1 MIISSQAL
9 KDLRLG
15 TNLMAKILYISY
27 DGMVSHI
34 GQAQVLPYLRGLVLR
49 GHRFS
54 LISFERNLKL
64 PEISAL
70 KQELHTI
77 GIDWH
82 PRQFRVRP
90 PLISKLIDQAVLQYA
105 VGLLMAK
112 NHYDIVHSR
121 SYVAASAGL
130 RAARRHS
137 VPHLFDMRGFWVDQ
151 RLEGSRWPQKK
162 PFFRWLYNKW
172 KRKEREL
179 ISGSNS
185 VIVLTEAARRI
196 LVDWEGGKTKPIAVI
211 PCAYLHQPH
220 NEPDC
225 ERRANARA
233 KLGVRHDESVLVYLG
248 SLGSVYMLQEMLT
261 FYAQFQARFGR
272 TRFFFLGSTD
282 REFVLATAARIGL
295 KFSEDE
301 LIFLRCAP
309 NEVHLWLNA
318 GDAAVCFITPTFSSL
333 GVSPTK
339 LAEYLAIGLPTVVN
353 SQVGDVASI
362 IADMPGSGVVIDD
375 FEPGT
380 LNKAMEQLAA
390 LVPADRTAIR
400 GASQAIHDLPQA
412 IDAFDRV
419 YIQLTERDTDD

>member
-1 MIISSQAL
+1 
-9 KDLRLG
+9 
-15 TNLMAKILYISY
+15 MAKILYISY
-27 DGMVSHI
+27 DGMASHI
-34 GQAQVLPYLRGLVLR
+34 GQAQVLPYLRGLALR

-54 LISFERNLKL
+54 LISFERDLKSFK
-64 PEISAL
+64 ISAL
-70 KQELHTI
+70 RQEMDTI

-90 PLISKLIDQAVLQYA
+90 PLISKLMDQAVLQYA

-137 VPHLFDMRGFWVDQ
+137 TPHLFDMRGFWVDQ
-151 RLEGSRWPQKK
+151 RLEGNRWPQKN
-162 PFFRWLYNKW
+162 PIFIWLYKKW

-179 ISGSNS
+179 ISGSEA

-196 LVDWEGGKTKPIAVI
+196 LVDWEGEKTKPIAVI

-225 ERRANARA
+225 VRRAEARA
-233 KLGVRHDESVLVYLG
+233 KLDVRHNESVLVYLG
-248 SLGSVYMLQEMLT
+248 SLGSVYMLKEMLA
-261 FYAQFQARFGR
+261 FYAKFQARLGR
-272 TRFFFLGSTD
+272 TKFLFLGATD
-282 REFVLATAARIGL
+282 REFVLATADDIGL
-295 KFSEDE
+295 ELSEDE

-309 NEVHLWLNA
+309 NEVHFWLNA

-339 LAEYLAIGLPTVVN
+339 LAEYLAIGLPTVLN

-362 IADMPGSGVVIDD
+362 ISNVPGGGVVIDD

-380 LNKAMEQLAA
+380 LNKAIEQLAA
-390 LVPADRTAIR
+390 LIPADRLAIR
-400 GASQAIHDLPQA
+400 GASQTIHDLPQA

-419 YIQLTERDTDD
+419 YAQLTERDTDD

>member
-1 MIISSQAL
+1 
-9 KDLRLG
+9 
-15 TNLMAKILYISY
+15 MANILYISY
-27 DGMVSHI
+27 DGMASHI
-34 GQAQVLPYLRGLVLR
+34 GQAQVLPYLRGLALR

-54 LISFERNLKL
+54 LISFERELKS
-64 PEISAL
+64 PEISVL

-77 GIDWH
+77 GIDWY

-90 PLISKLIDQAVLQYA
+90 PLISKLIDQAVLQCA

-112 NHYDIVHSR
+112 NHYDVVHSR

-130 RAARRHS
+130 HAARRHS

-151 RLEGSRWPQKK
+151 RLEGNRWPQKNPLFK
-162 PFFRWLYNKW
+162 WLYNKW
-172 KRKEREL
+172 KRKEHEL
-179 ISGSNS
+179 ISGSEAI
-185 VIVLTEAARRI
+185 IVLTEAARRI
-196 LVDWEGGKTKPIAVI
+196 LVGWKGGKTKLIAVI
-211 PCAYLHQPH
+211 PCAYLHQPQ

-225 ERRANARA
+225 ERRARARDE
-233 KLGVRHDESVLVYLG
+233 LGVRHDESVLVYLG

-261 FYAQFQARFGR
+261 FYAQFRAHFGR

-282 REFVLATAARIGL
+282 RELVLGTAAHIGL
-295 KFSEDE
+295 ELSEDE

-318 GDAAVCFITPTFSSL
+318 GDAAVCFITPNFSSL

-362 IADMPGSGVVIDD
+362 IADVPGSGVVIDD

-380 LNKAMEQLAA
+380 LNKAMEQLAT
-390 LVPADRTAIR
+390 LMPADRLAIR
-400 GASQAIHDLPQA
+400 GASQKIHDLPKA
-412 IDAFDRV
+412 IDAFDGV
-419 YIQLTERDTDD
+419 YAQLTERVTDD

>member
-1 MIISSQAL
+1 
-9 KDLRLG
+9 
-15 TNLMAKILYISY
+15 MAKILYISY
-27 DGMVSHI
+27 DGMASHI
-34 GQAQVLPYLRGLVLR
+34 GQAQVLPYLHGLALR

-54 LISFERNLKL
+54 LISFERDLKSSK
-64 PEISAL
+64 ISAL
-70 KQELHTI
+70 KKELHTI

-82 PRQFRVRP
+82 PRQFRVYP

-105 VGLLMAK
+105 VGLLMAE
-112 NHYDIVHSR
+112 NHYDVVHSR

-130 RAARRHS
+130 RTARRHS

-151 RLEGSRWPQKK
+151 RLEGNRWPQKN
-162 PFFRWLYNKW
+162 PLFRWLYNNW
-172 KRKEREL
+172 KRKERVL
-179 ISGSNS
+179 ISGSDA

-196 LVDWEGGKTKPIAVI
+196 LIDWEGGKTKQIAVI

-225 ERRANARA
+225 ERRAKARA
-233 KLGVRHDESVLVYLG
+233 ELGVTRDEAVLVYLG
-248 SLGSVYMLQEMLT
+248 SLGSVYMLQEMLA
-261 FYAQFQARFGR
+261 FYAKFKARLGR

-282 REFVLATAARIGL
+282 REIILGTAARIGL
-295 KFSEDE
+295 NLSEDE

-309 NEVHLWLNA
+309 DEVHLWLNA
-318 GDAAVCFITPTFSSL
+318 GDAAVCFITPTFSSI

-362 IADMPGSGVVIDD
+362 ISDVPGSGVVIDD
-375 FEPGT
+375 FEPDT
-380 LNKAMEQLAA
+380 LNKAMEQLAT
-390 LVPADRTAIR
+390 LMPADRLAIR
-400 GASQAIHDLPQA
+400 SASQTIHALPKA

-419 YIQLTERDTDD
+419 YAQLTERDTDD